1 MLGSEP
7 IDVDP
12 GFRMYLQ
19 TKLINPH
26 YKPETAAQCTII
38 NFLVTEKG
46 LEDQLLAGVLRAE
59 KPEIEQE
66 KEELTSRQNMFK
78 IQLEQL
84 EAALLKNLSDA
95 DMDTILQNLPLI
107 ESLELTKKTSTEI
120 KLQQ

>member
-46 LEDQLLAGVLRAE
+46 LEDQLLAGVVRAE